1 MKLCDRSPSFFPVA
15 CADVYDRDSCA
26 MVKTRGY
33 CQKFPTSMRT
43 TCGITCN
50 LCGESIYNTII
61 STICLSLI
69 RQGAITSLSA
79 YLKFVS
85 LRTDSH
91 EGSGTRVNV
100 CEIRVGDRAN
110 LREVLVGCG
119 KRTGNRTLAD
129 LPPAHIACLL
139 EKCRLCHSCRS
150 AYERLLAFWN
160 SYERNDIPA
169 FWLLRRENLRR
180 NKW

>member
-15 CADVYDRDSCA
+15 CADVYDRDSCS

-110 LREVLVGCG
+110 LREVFSRMWQEDWKQNPRG
-119 KRTGNRTLAD
+119 
-129 LPPAHIACLL
+129 PPACSHRLPARKVQALPLVSQRLWASARILKLL
-139 EKCRLCHSCRS
+139 
-150 AYERLLAFWN
+150 
-160 SYERNDIPA
+160 
-169 FWLLRRENLRR
+169 
-180 NKW
+180 